1 MRKFFSEK
9 FSKLPESGIRKV
21 NEKALQLE
29 RQGETVYHFEL
40 GTPDFDTPGYIKEAC
55 RESLERG
62 EVFYTSNFGDMEL
75 RQAIADKLQRE
86 NHISYRA
93 EETIVTV
100 GLSEAIFDILT
111 AILEE
116 GDEILLPSPAF
127 LTYMNIPILLGAVP
141 KFYELYESE
150 DYQPNCEEI
159 RQAITPRTKAIVLI
173 SPNNPTGSVLN
184 RKSLEEIATIAK
196 EKDILVISD
205 EVYERIIYDGEEH
218 ISIASFEGMKERTL
232 TLNGFSKAYSMT
244 GWRLGYVAA
253 PVDFVTAINKVHQ
266 NNVACASSFVQKA
279 GIVALTQESNEV
291 EEMVAEY
298 KRRRDY
304 LYEKLN
310 SMRGIS
316 VVKPK
321 GAFYLFMNIKDT
333 GMSSYEFC
341 DYMIEKAH
349 IALVPGETF
358 GPTGVDHV
366 RMSYATSYDNIVAAC
381 EKMQEALDEYYREK
395 Q

>member
-1 MRKFFSEK
+1 MKKFFSEK

-21 NEKALQLE
+21 NEKALALE
-29 RQGETVYHFEL
+29 RAGETVYHFEL
-40 GTPDFDTPGYIKEAC
+40 GTPDFDTPEYIKEVC
-55 RESLERG
+55 KDSLDRG

-75 RQAIADKLQRE
+75 RTAIANKLNRQ
-86 NHISYRA
+86 NHLNYTP

-141 KFYELYESE
+141 KFYELYEE
-150 DYQPNCEEI
+150 EEYQPHFEEI
-159 RQAITPRTKAIVLI
+159 RDAITDRTKAIVLI
-173 SPNNPTGSVLN
+173 SPNNPTGSILN
-184 RKSLEEIATIAK
+184 RSSLEEIAKIAK

-218 ISIASFEGMKERTL
+218 VSIASLPGMKERTM

-244 GWRLGYVAA
+244 GWRVGYVAA
-253 PVDFVTAINKVHQ
+253 PVEIVNAINKVHQ

-279 GIVALTQESNEV
+279 ATIALTRENGEV
-291 EEMVAEY
+291 EKMVAEY

-304 LYEKLN
+304 LYDTLN
-310 SMRGIS
+310 SMKGIS

-321 GAFYLFMNIKDT
+321 GAFYLFINVEQTKMT
-333 GMSSYEFC
+333 AEEFC
-341 DYMIEKAH
+341 DYMIEHAH
-349 IALVPGETF
+349 VALVPGETF
-358 GPTGVDHV
+358 GPSGAGHV

-381 EKMQEALDEYYREK
+381 EKMKEALDAYYE
-395 Q
+395 QQN